1 MTCSSLSMING
12 SIYYFALVVA
22 VVGGGDDDDDDA
34 VINDAHSKCL
44 LHFVCD

>member
-1 MTCSSLSMING
+1 MTCSTPNMING

-22 VVGGGDDDDDDA
+22 VIGGGDDA

>member
-22 VVGGGDDDDDDA
+22 VVVGGGDDDDA

>member
-1 MTCSSLSMING
+1 MTCSSPSMING

-22 VVGGGDDDDDDA
+22 VVVGGDDDDP

>member
-1 MTCSSLSMING
+1 MTCSTPSMING

-22 VVGGGDDDDDDA
+22 VIGGGDVDDA